1 MKKPTAIVRDAVNE
15 MLARNGR
22 TRDAVASE
30 RMYLGHDM
38 LVVPLVRPVVIEGQW
53 TNVEESRT
61 ADLFDLMDA
70 HAREGSA

>member
-1 MKKPTAIVRDAVNE
+1 VKKPTAIVRDAVNE

-22 TRDAVASE
+22 TRDAVASD

-38 LVVPLVRPVVIEGQW
+38 LVVPLVRPVVIE
-53 TNVEESRT
+53 